1 MSKSNATKHGLTS
14 QFDPTSG
21 RDWYRI
27 ILNDPHASMEFDQS
41 ISRREAA
48 ALSLAGA
55 EVQRVKT
62 ERALR
67 KFECQDDPLFAQRI
81 ELSKEVRTY
90 VELIQNV
97 DLDKRQKTMLKLM
110 IGLWMKEFKSI
121 EKAIAARQRLLKRYH
136 REAAS
141 AHRKAFRQWCKF
153 LKQTTIKARNEKQHI

>member
-27 ILNDPHASMEFDQS
+27 ILNDPYASMEFDQS

-62 ERALR
+62 ERALW
-67 KFECQDDPLFAQRI
+67 KFECQDDPLFAQRF

-90 VELIQNV
+90 ADLIQNV
-97 DLDKRQKTMLKLM
+97 DLDKRQP
-110 IGLWMKEFKSI
+110 
-121 EKAIAARQRLLKRYH
+121 KALF
-136 REAAS
+136 E
-141 AHRKAFRQWCKF
+141 
-153 LKQTTIKARNEKQHI
+153 RNK